1 MVEPTLDHDAQ
12 PPAPRPVR
20 TGLPFSAVLGV
31 IAGLAIVGNA
41 MTELR
46 DIDLYWHVLAGRELL
61 DGLSP
66 SQLGQAWS
74 FAPDPLPWT
83 STQWLAEIL
92 FAVLYNAAGWA
103 GLAAFR
109 VATAAI
115 AITVLARVTLHRRPA
130 ALAGFPFLIAMVLI
144 AFVSQERPQQFTFIG
159 AAALGGVLVAGLVE
173 QRLPRWWILAPPT
186 ALWANLHGGWV
197 LVPVVMGLVALGA
210 LVDRGPRDPMLRRAL
225 GLAALATLAGCMTPS
240 GLQGLLAPLRFSSAA
255 ELVNEWEAVRP
266 TTALGW
272 VSILMLVLFLVG
284 WSASRMIPRSELVA
298 VVALL
303 VFTWLAWRNL
313 TPGMALLAPLAAHR
327 LVEGFPGV
335 GRPEPRWS
343 VPVGIA
349 SAGALTVLAL
359 GLVTVKDH
367 LPRTEQPFG
376 LIERIGGLP
385 AGQRVLNDYNVAGA
399 VLFFGGDGVQVAID
413 GRTDR
418 YGADYIEAYTS
429 MLALRG
435 EWSALLEEL
444 DPNAALVKGEAA
456 IAHVLTSERGWQ
468 QLGEEEN
475 GFVLLVPGAGA

>member
-1 MVEPTLDHDAQ
+1 VGDAQ
-12 PPAPRPVR
+12 PGPQRSVG

-31 IAGLAIVGNA
+31 IAGLAILGNA
-41 MTELR
+41 LTELR

-61 DGLSP
+61 EGLSP
-66 SQLGQAWS
+66 RELGQTWS

-92 FAVLYNAAGWA
+92 FAVLHDVAGWA

-109 VATAAI
+109 VVTAAAAI
-115 AITVLARVTLHRRPA
+115 AVLARTTLHGRPA
-130 ALAGFPFLIAMVLI
+130 ALAGFPFLVAMVLI

-173 QRLPRWWILAPPT
+173 GRLPRWWVLAPAT
-186 ALWANLHGGWV
+186 TVWANVHGGWV
-197 LVPVVMGLVALGA
+197 LVPVVMGLVALAA
-210 LVDRGPRDPMLRRAL
+210 LVERGPRDPVLRRAV
-225 GLAALATLAGCMTPS
+225 GLAALGALAGCLTPS
-240 GLQGLLAPLRFSSAA
+240 GPQGLLAPLRFSSAA

-284 WSASRMIPRSELVA
+284 WSASRMIPRGELLV

-327 LVEGFPGV
+327 LVLGFPGV

-343 VPVGIA
+343 VPLGIA
-349 SAGALTVLAL
+349 SASALTVLAL
-359 GLVTVKDH
+359 GVVAVADH
-367 LPRTEQPFG
+367 LPRGEQP
-376 LIERIGGLP
+376 LELVSRIAQLP
-385 AGQRVLNDYNVAGA
+385 PGQRVLNDYNVAGA

-418 YGADYIEAYTS
+418 YGAQYIEDYTG

-435 EWSALLEEL
+435 DWEALLDRL
-444 DPNAALVKGEAA
+444 DPTAALLHEDAA
-456 IAHVLTSERGWQ
+456 LGHVLRSDRGWQ
-468 QLGEEEN
+468 QVGEVEN
-475 GFVLLVPGAGA
+475 GFVLLVPGDSA